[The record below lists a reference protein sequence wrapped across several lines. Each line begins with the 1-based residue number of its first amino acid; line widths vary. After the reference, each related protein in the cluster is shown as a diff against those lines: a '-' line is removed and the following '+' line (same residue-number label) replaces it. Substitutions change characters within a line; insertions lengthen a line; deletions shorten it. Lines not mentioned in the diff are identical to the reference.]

1 LQETARGLMAWR
13 AALNKGLLPDE
24 ICLQQIIDDGSE
36 EFAVGR
42 EPSELKWPE
51 EPLNTML
58 IRCLYLGVWT

>member
-1 LQETARGLMAWR
+1 MAWR